1 MNKNSKVRT
10 SGEGMVSGLTALEEK
25 WKASQPSLYDAYSE
39 DGKVHEE
46 GIPENVL
53 DLVPQPTGWRI
64 ALLPY
69 RGAATTKGGI
79 MLAKETQERNQL
91 ATNVGYVL
99 KTGPLAYADEF
110 KFPDGPWCK
119 EGDWVIFGR
128 YAGSRIQI
136 EGGEIRLLN
145 DDEVLGTVSN
155 PESILHIT

>member
-1 MNKNSKVRT
+1 
-10 SGEGMVSGLTALEEK
+10 MVSGLTALEEK

>member
-1 MNKNSKVRT
+1 MQSEPN
-10 SGEGMVSGLTALEEK
+10 LTALEEK
-25 WKASQPSLYDAYSE
+25 WQTEKKDAKPSLNDAYTE
-39 DGKVHEE
+39 DGKVKDE
-46 GIPENVL
+46 GIEQSVL
-53 DLVPQPTGWRI
+53 DLIPQPTGWRL

-79 MLAKETQERNQL
+79 MLAKETQERTQL

-99 KTGPLAYADEF
+99 KAGPLAYAYAS

-136 EGGEIRLLN
+136 DGGEIRLLN
-145 DDEVLGTVSN
+145 DDEILGIVTD
-155 PESILHIT
+155 PENILHM